1 MTEKNEL
8 VMWKPNNEIPSKL
21 LDLEKYEW
29 NENGFNIFLSNN
41 DGTLIRFKF
50 NFVMSFRST
59 NEQMM
64 LRFDDKFGKLRNKKF
79 PSYVW
84 SLFKMKNSDYIEWFN
99 EQHHNIYKNIASKL
113 EHYVFV
119 TEDEILEVINDNPPT
134 IIVEKN
140 NC

>member
-1 MTEKNEL
+1 
-8 VMWKPNNEIPSKL
+8 
-21 LDLEKYEW
+21 
-29 NENGFNIFLSNN
+29 
-41 DGTLIRFKF
+41 
-50 NFVMSFRST
+50 MSFRST

-64 LRFDDKFGKLRNKKF
+64 LRFDDTFGKLRNKKF
-79 PSYVW
+79 PNYVW

-99 EQHHNIYKNIASKL
+99 EQHLNIYINIASKL

-134 IIVEKN
+134 IIIEKN